1 MRNDVQQDGSSSP
14 SREDWQER
22 PLAAGDGW
30 DDMLDVQPTAEAIAV
45 TEGLAV
51 EALHDLNN
59 ALVSILLNAQVI
71 GMKLP
76 SYSRLRRN
84 VHEVERSAQRS
95 AVVVKRLEN
104 WLQTEAK
111 CKCDSKAPANK
122 RRGSGAETTIVDE
135 SFHPCNDSVKT
146 QEGDGTTARK

>member
-1 MRNDVQQDGSSSP
+1 MRNELQQDDSSSRA
-14 SREDWQER
+14 REDWQDR
-22 PLAAGDGW
+22 PSAAGDEW
-30 DDMLDVQPTAEAIAV
+30 DGVVVGQPAAEAIAV
-45 TEGLAV
+45 TQGLAV

-95 AVVVKRLEN
+95 AVLVKRLEN
-104 WLQTEAK
+104 WLKTEAK
-111 CKCDSKAPANK
+111 CKCYSKAPANNLH
-122 RRGSGAETTIVDE
+122 GTCAETKIVDE
-135 SFHPCNDSVKT
+135 SVHHCKDSVKT
-146 QEGDGTTARK
+146 QEGDGTTARM